1 MISSFFCINQ
11 NICSFDEHFLDR
23 QEVLLSSRLQ
33 QRLDLPSPSL
43 CGILLPSVRSLLQSK
58 APLRV
63 RASGAETIQPGEAAD
78 GKQEAPKWSTCCL
91 LWAVDQTLTPETPWK
106 PSPLTK
112 SRSWTKD
119 KQSTPLGGNRERAG
133 RNQTRTKLSRTDPT
147 ISLKNESKLRTTAKV
162 CAFTN
167 IFSLSAQW
175 EYSQCSKDNSRDY
188 LTEDR
193 SSGAQAEPNK
203 QENPDKNAK
212 KCIKNLRITV
222 NNANKC

>member
-1 MISSFFCINQ
+1 MSTSWTDRKCFCLHV
-11 NICSFDEHFLDR
+11 CSKDLT
-23 QEVLLSSRLQ
+23 SR
-33 QRLDLPSPSL
+33 
-43 CGILLPSVRSLLQSK
+43 VHRSAGYCCLAS
-58 APLRV
+58 AHYCRV
-63 RASGAETIQPGEAAD
+63 RLLWGFEGGAETIQPGEAAD

-167 IFSLSAQW
+167 IFSLSAQ
-175 EYSQCSKDNSRDY
+175 
-188 LTEDR
+188 
-193 SSGAQAEPNK
+193 
-203 QENPDKNAK
+203 
-212 KCIKNLRITV
+212 
-222 NNANKC
+222 